1 LINPYLGQPHI
12 KKGGKQNSRAN
23 NLILNEELENKL
35 IFKKRSR
42 KKTNSI
48 RVNSMNPLLGITHKN
63 KRGTNN
69 KV

>member
-1 LINPYLGQPHI
+1 VE
-12 KKGGKQNSRAN
+12 KSQNSRAN

-35 IFKKRSR
+35 ILKKISR
-42 KKTNSI
+42 KKIDSI
-48 RVNSMNPLLGITHKN
+48 RVNSMNLLLGITHKN

>member
-1 LINPYLGQPHI
+1 VE
-12 KKGGKQNSRAN
+12 KSQNSRAN

-35 IFKKRSR
+35 ILKKISR
-42 KKTNSI
+42 KKIDSI